1 MVIWITGIT
10 ASGKT
15 FLGKALAN
23 SLRENG
29 YDNIIHLDGDELRSR
44 PGWVSGH
51 SLKDRFNVLE
61 MLVKLI
67 IEEQGQGKIVIVSTV
82 SHIKKMRDYAREK
95 IKDFNEVYLDCN
107 AQMCEKRD
115 YKGFYERAKLS
126 AGTNSIYPGVTEE
139 YEKSRRPELILSTGT
154 EDSEQSAKKLL
165 DYTLSAIN
173 NADKIFKNTINK
185 V

>member
-15 FLGKALAN
+15 FLGKALFN
-23 SLRENG
+23 GLREKG

-51 SLKDRFNVLE
+51 SLEDRFNVLD
-61 MLVKLI
+61 MLVELI
-67 IEEQGQGKIVIVSTV
+67 IEEQGKGKIVIVSTV
-82 SHIKKMRDYAREK
+82 SHVKKMRDYAREK

-115 YKGFYERAKLS
+115 YKGFYERAKSS
-126 AGTNSIYPGVTEE
+126 AGTDAIYPGVTEK
-139 YEKSRRPELILSTGT
+139 YEKSELPELILSTGI
-154 EDSEQSAKKLL
+154 EGAEMSAKKLL
-165 DYTLSAIN
+165 NYTLNVIN
-173 NADKIFKNTINK
+173 NADETLKNTVNK